1 MVGIGAVAKVSADP
15 ARSRILVTRPRSEAE
30 NWVSRLI
37 QGGFAAEALPLIDIA
52 PATDVNDVK
61 ALQHAW
67 HTLDRYAACMFVSG
81 NAVKHFFKQ
90 KVPKTHDIVDKY
102 AINFIANVSKVSGV
116 TDGHEV
122 LELFERAPQ
131 SVRCADIPPQ
141 LRFLA
146 PGPGT
151 AATLLASGV
160 PAGQIDAPP
169 YDAVQFDSEALW
181 KVVDQRDWQGS
192 RVLIV
197 RGTTGGAGKGTG
209 SSGRQWMARQ
219 WQMAGAEVDFVNVYE
234 RVTPQ
239 LTPAQLARARAA
251 STDGT
256 VWLFSSSEAL
266 VNLTA
271 QAGLQNVDWSRAR
284 AIATHPRI
292 METARLAGWGVVV
305 ASRPAFNDILSTL
318 VSIESDSHE

>member
-1 MVGIGAVAKVSADP
+1 MMADISGAAKVSADP
-15 ARSRILVTRPRSEAE
+15 ARSRILVTRPSSEAE
-30 NWVSRLI
+30 KWVSRLI
-37 QGGFAAEALPLIDIA
+37 QGGFSAEALPLIDIA
-52 PATDVNDVK
+52 PASGVNDVK

-67 HTLDRYAACMFVSG
+67 HTLDCYAACMFVSG
-81 NAVKHFFKQ
+81 NAVKHFFKK
-90 KVPKTHDIVDKY
+90 KVPVTPDIVDTF
-102 AINFIANVSKVSGV
+102 AINFIANVSKLS
-116 TDGHEV
+116 EV
-122 LELFERAPQ
+122 LEVFESAPQ
-131 SVRCADIPPQ
+131 SVLCADIPPRM
-141 LRFLA
+141 RFLA

-151 AATLLASGV
+151 VAALLASGV

-181 KVVDQRDWQGS
+181 KVVGQRDWQGS

-197 RGTTGGAGKGTG
+197 RGTTGGAGEGAG

>member
-1 MVGIGAVAKVSADP
+1 MMADLAEAAKVSAGP
-15 ARSRILVTRPRSEAE
+15 ARSRILVTRPSSEAE
-30 NWVSRLI
+30 KWVSRLL
-37 QGGFAAEALPLIDIA
+37 QGGFSAEALPLIDIA
-52 PATDVNDVK
+52 PASGVNDVK

-67 HTLDRYAACMFVSG
+67 HTLDCYAACMFVSG

-90 KVPKTHDIVDKY
+90 KVPASHYFTDNS
-102 AINFIANVSKVSGV
+102 AINFIANLSEVSEVSDV
-116 TDGHEV
+116 SER
-122 LELFERAPQ
+122 LESAPQ
-131 SVRCADIPPQ
+131 SVRCAGLPPQ

-151 AATLLASGV
+151 VAALLASGV
-160 PAGQIDAPP
+160 PTGQIDAPP

-181 KVVDQRDWQGS
+181 KVVGQRDWQGS

-197 RGTTGGAGKGTG
+197 RGTTGGAGEGTG

-271 QAGLQNVDWSRAR
+271 QPGLQNVDWSRAR

-318 VSIESDSHE
+318 VSIESGSHE

>member
-1 MVGIGAVAKVSADP
+1 MMAGIGGAAKVSADP
-15 ARSRILVTRPRSEAE
+15 SKSRILVTRPRSEAE
-30 NWVSRLI
+30 NWVSKLI
-37 QGGFAAEALPLIDIA
+37 QGGFSAEALPLIDIA
-52 PATDVNDVK
+52 PATGVNDVK
-61 ALQHAW
+61 ALQHAG
-67 HTLDRYAACMFVSG
+67 HALDRYAACMFVSG
-81 NAVKHFFKQ
+81 NAVKHFFKK
-90 KVPKTHDIVDKY
+90 KVPESLVFVDDCAIKTV
-102 AINFIANVSKVSGV
+102 AFM
-116 TDGHEV
+116 
-122 LELFERAPQ
+122 FEAPEN
-131 SVRCADIPPQ
+131 IPPQ

-151 AATLLASGV
+151 VAALLASGV

-181 KVVDQRDWQGS
+181 KVVGQRDWQGS

-197 RGTTGGAGKGTG
+197 RGTTGGTTGGAGEVTG
-209 SSGRQWMARQ
+209 SSGREWMARQ

-239 LTPAQLARARAA
+239 LTPAQLARARTA

-266 VNLTA
+266 ANLTA
-271 QAGLQNVDWSRAR
+271 QPGLQNLDWSRAR

-318 VSIESDSHE
+318 VSIESGSHE

>member
-1 MVGIGAVAKVSADP
+1 MADISEDAKVSADP
-15 ARSRILVTRPRSEAE
+15 SKSQILVTRPHSEAE
-30 NWVSRLI
+30 KWVSRLI
-37 QGGFAAEALPLIDIA
+37 QGGFSAEALPMIDIA
-52 PATDVNDVK
+52 PASGVNDVK

-81 NAVKHFFKQ
+81 NAVKHFFKI
-90 KVPKTHDIVDKY
+90 KVPITHDIADKY
-102 AINFIANVSKVSGV
+102 AIDIIACVSGI
-116 TDGHEV
+116 TDGLEV
-122 LELFERAPQ
+122 LEVSESATQ
-131 SVRCADIPPQ
+131 SVPCADIPPQ

-151 AATLLASGV
+151 VAALLASGV
-160 PAGQIDAPP
+160 PVGQIDAPS

-181 KVVDQRDWQGS
+181 KVVGQRDWQGR

-197 RGTTGGAGKGTG
+197 RGTTGGTGEGTG

-239 LTPAQLARARAA
+239 LTPAQLARAQAA
-251 STDGT
+251 ITDGT

-266 VNLTA
+266 ANLTA